1 MNRTYKL
8 LVLVF
13 VLGMGVNT
21 AKAQEDY
28 TALNL
33 LINLGEVNA
42 INVNYEFQ
50 VADQITVAPVALI
63 VFDDGDF
70 GIGVKGTYYF
80 DVLFNLTDPWDTY
93 AGLDLG
99 YLFDRSDFGIGIF
112 IGGEWHFAEK
122 WGLLLELGGGN
133 LSFGGAVGAAVHF

>member
-1 MNRTYKL
+1 MKKIYKL
-8 LVLVF
+8 LILVF
-13 VLGMGVNT
+13 VLGIGVNT

-33 LINLGEVNA
+33 LINLGQVNG

-50 VADQITVAPVALI
+50 VADAITVAPVAL
-63 VFDDGDF
+63 VDFDGDF
-70 GIGVKGTYYF
+70 GLGVKGTYYF
-80 DVLFNLTDPWDTY
+80 DALFNLTDPWDTY

-99 YLFDRSDFGIGIF
+99 YKFDSSNFGIGIF
-112 IGGEWHFAEK
+112 IGGEWHFADK

-133 LSFGGAVGAAVHF
+133 LSFGAAVGVAVHF

>member
-1 MNRTYKL
+1 MKRSYKL
-8 LVLVF
+8 LVLVL

-21 AKAQEDY
+21 VKAQEDY
-28 TALNL
+28 TALNM
-33 LINLGEVNA
+33 LINLGEVSA

-50 VADQITVAPVALI
+50 VADAITVAPVAL
-63 VFDDGDF
+63 VDFDGDF
-70 GIGVKGTYYF
+70 GIGAKGTYYF
-80 DVLFNLTDPWDTY
+80 DALFNLTDPWDTY

-99 YLFDRSDFGIGIF
+99 YKFDSGDFGIGIF

>member
-1 MNRTYKL
+1 MTKILKL
-8 LVLVF
+8 FVGVF
-13 VLGMGVNT
+13 LFGLGVNT
-21 AKAQEDY
+21 IKAQEDY

-33 LINLGEVNA
+33 LLNLGEVSA

-50 VADQITVAPVALI
+50 VADAITVAPVAL
-63 VFDDGDF
+63 VDFDGDF

-80 DVLFNLTDPWDTY
+80 DELFNLTDPWDTY

-99 YLFDRSDFGIGIF
+99 YKFDSADFGIGIF
-112 IGGEWHFAEK
+112 IGGEWHIDEK